1 VNETRVAAE
10 PFILFELNETIYG
23 VRSSVVQQMEMVE
36 DITPVPNV
44 PDFVEGIV
52 LSRGQVIPAISLRA
66 RFGFDKIPYDIRTRL
81 VIIHV
86 NDRSVGLI
94 VDTARDFVDIPA
106 DAIRPP
112 PDTISGLSGRH
123 LKGIATLDDRLI
135 LILDAEEVLNLTG
148 DETLNLAENVEAV
161 RET

>member
-1 VNETRVAAE
+1 MNETRVTAE

-23 VRSSVVQQMEMVE
+23 VRSSLVQQMEMVE

-81 VIIHV
+81 VIINV

-106 DAIRPP
+106 AGPKPP
-112 PDTISGLSGRH
+112 NPSPLP
-123 LKGIATLDDRLI
+123 
-135 LILDAEEVLNLTG
+135 
-148 DETLNLAENVEAV
+148 VES
-161 RET
+161 